1 MGGDGAHR
9 GGCAVSALEI
19 RGLRKAYRVGWGRPE
34 VEAVRG
40 VDLSL
45 ELGEVVGLIGES
57 GSGKTTLVRAALGLI
72 PMSAGRV
79 EVLGADLAGMSAA
92 QKRRM
97 RRDLQ
102 LIFQDPDS
110 MLNPGLTV
118 RAHLVES
125 ARLHRPDADA
135 DDLVARVIRQV
146 GLEHRLDARPRR
158 LSGGERRRVGLARV
172 LVADPRILVADE
184 PTAGLDAALKAE
196 LIDLILAARGP
207 ERATLLVSHDLPLMA
222 YACDRLLVMKD
233 GELVDRFA
241 TADLGRVAHH
251 PYTQSLLSS
260 AGMLPGQE
268 TA

>member
-1 MGGDGAHR
+1 M
-9 GGCAVSALEI
+9 SALEI
-19 RGLRKAYRVGWGRPE
+19 RGLEKRYDVGWGRP
-34 VEAVRG
+34 AVTAVGG
-40 VDLSL
+40 VDLTL

-57 GSGKTTLVRAALGLI
+57 GSGKTTLVRAALGLVPLSGGSVQI
-72 PMSAGRV
+72 LGQALASLGSAGR
-79 EVLGADLAGMSAA
+79 
-92 QKRRM
+92 RRM
-97 RRDLQ
+97 RRDVQ

-110 MLNPGLTV
+110 MLNPGLSV
-118 RAHLVES
+118 RAHLRES
-125 ARLHRPDADA
+125 AQLHRPDADA
-135 DDLVARVIRQV
+135 GDLVARVIRQV
-146 GLEHRLDARPRR
+146 GLEHRLDAIPRA

-184 PTAGLDAALKAE
+184 PTAGLDAALKAD

-233 GELVDRFA
+233 GKVVDRFQ
-241 TADLGRVAHH
+241 TAELGRVPHH
-251 PYTQSLLSS
+251 PYTESLLAS